1 MYFCTRN
8 FEMNIITRLEKKF
21 YKSIMNRCKRC
32 IELFLYCWLLIIS
45 LTSCVYDDYSSCP
58 PKDGRRLVRINV
70 DWRLFDKEVPT
81 GMTVM
86 VFPWSGGAPHTA
98 LTNDITHADF
108 FLEPGKYHVLV
119 FNQSTTEFGTLE
131 FQGMDSYETAR
142 ALVLHTTS
150 RWYSR
155 GDNELIGVE
164 PEWLASDKLDE
175 FDVSGDFS
183 EVTLT
188 PRNVLSHIQ
197 VSVKVPS
204 IGYLRY
210 VRGSLTGISEGF
222 LLGQGKPLQS
232 KVTYLLETWTKSV
245 DENDATLGTLKA
257 SVKCFGLSETTHP
270 DAEDNQLSLSAL
282 LIDNKTQIDHQFV
295 VGDKFQ
301 KDENS
306 SELGYSV
313 SLHVDVKLPKP
324 LPEVEPSEGSSGGF
338 DVTIQDW
345 GKPED
350 IDMEL

>member
-1 MYFCTRN
+1 M
-8 FEMNIITRLEKKF
+8 
-21 YKSIMNRCKRC
+21 KRY

-155 GDNELIGVE
+155 GDNEMIGVE

-175 FDVSGDFS
+175 FDVSGDYS
-183 EVTLT
+183 EATLT
-188 PRNVLSHIQ
+188 PRNVLSHIR
-197 VSVKVPS
+197 VNVKVPG
-204 IGYLRY
+204 IGNLYSA
-210 VRGSLTGISEGF
+210 RGSLTGISEGF

-270 DAEDNQLSLSAL
+270 DAEDNQLSLSA
-282 LIDNKTQIDHQFV
+282 
-295 VGDKFQ
+295 
-301 KDENS
+301 
-306 SELGYSV
+306 
-313 SLHVDVKLPKP
+313 
-324 LPEVEPSEGSSGGF
+324 
-338 DVTIQDW
+338 
-345 GKPED
+345 
-350 IDMEL
+350 

>member
-1 MYFCTRN
+1 
-8 FEMNIITRLEKKF
+8 
-21 YKSIMNRCKRC
+21 
-32 IELFLYCWLLIIS
+32 
-45 LTSCVYDDYSSCP
+45 
-58 PKDGRRLVRINV
+58 
-70 DWRLFDKEVPT
+70 
-81 GMTVM
+81 MTVM
-86 VFPWSGGAPHTA
+86 VFPWSGGAPHTV
-98 LTNDITHADF
+98 LTNEITHADF
-108 FLEPGKYHVLV
+108 SLEPGKYHVLV
-119 FNQSTTEFGTLE
+119 FNQSTTEFGTLD
-131 FQGMDSYETAR
+131 FLGMDSYETAR
-142 ALVLHTTS
+142 AVVQHTTS

-155 GDNELIGVE
+155 GDDELIGVE

-175 FDVSGDFS
+175 FEVSGDFS

-204 IGYLRY
+204 IGYLRSA
-210 VRGSLTGISEGF
+210 RGSLTGISEGF

-257 SVKCFGLSETTHP
+257 SVKCFGLPETAHL
-270 DAEDNQLSLSAL
+270 DAENNKLSLSAL

-313 SLHVDVKLPKP
+313 SLHVDVELPKP
-324 LPEVEPSEGSSGGF
+324 LPEVKPSEGSSGGF
-338 DVTIQDW
+338 DVTIKDW

>member
-1 MYFCTRN
+1 M
-8 FEMNIITRLEKKF
+8 K
-21 YKSIMNRCKRC
+21 RCKRC

-58 PKDGRRLVRINV
+58 PKDGRRLARINV

-155 GDNELIGVE
+155 GDDEQIGVE

-175 FDVSGDFS
+175 FDVSEDFS

-210 VRGSLTGISEGF
+210 ARGSLTGISEGF

-232 KVTYLLETWTKSV
+232 KVTYLLENWTKSV

-257 SVKCFGLSETTHP
+257 SVKCFGLPETTHP
-270 DAEDNQLSLSAL
+270 DADNNKLSLSAL
-282 LIDNKTQIDHQFV
+282 LIDNKTQIDHQFA

-301 KDENS
+301 KDDNS
-306 SELGYSV
+306 SELGYTV
-313 SLHVDVKLPKP
+313 TLHVDVKVPEP
-324 LPEVEPSEGSSGGF
+324 LPEVKPSEGSSGGF

>member
-1 MYFCTRN
+1 M
-8 FEMNIITRLEKKF
+8 K
-21 YKSIMNRCKRC
+21 RCKRC

-86 VFPWSGGAPHTA
+86 VFPWSGGAPQTA

-175 FDVSGDFS
+175 FDVSGDYS
-183 EVTLT
+183 EATLT

-197 VSVKVPS
+197 VNVKVPG
-204 IGYLRY
+204 IGNLYSA
-210 VRGSLTGISEGF
+210 RGSLTGISEGF

-232 KVTYLLETWTKSV
+232 SKVTYLL
-245 DENDATLGTLKA
+245 
-257 SVKCFGLSETTHP
+257 
-270 DAEDNQLSLSAL
+270 
-282 LIDNKTQIDHQFV
+282 
-295 VGDKFQ
+295 
-301 KDENS
+301 
-306 SELGYSV
+306 
-313 SLHVDVKLPKP
+313 
-324 LPEVEPSEGSSGGF
+324 
-338 DVTIQDW
+338 
-345 GKPED
+345 
-350 IDMEL
+350 

>member
-1 MYFCTRN
+1 
-8 FEMNIITRLEKKF
+8 
-21 YKSIMNRCKRC
+21 
-32 IELFLYCWLLIIS
+32 
-45 LTSCVYDDYSSCP
+45 
-58 PKDGRRLVRINV
+58 
-70 DWRLFDKEVPT
+70 
-81 GMTVM
+81 MTVM

-108 FLEPGKYHVLV
+108 SLEPGKYHVLV

-175 FDVSGDFS
+175 FDVSGDYS
-183 EVTLT
+183 EATLM

-197 VSVKVPS
+197 VNVKVPGTGNLYS
-204 IGYLRY
+204 A
-210 VRGSLTGISEGF
+210 RGSLTGISDGF

-232 KVTYLLETWTKSV
+232 SKVTYLLESWTKTI
-245 DENDATLGTLKA
+245 DKNDATLGTLTT
-257 SVKCFGLSETTHP
+257 SFKCFGLPETAHL
-270 DAEDNQLSLSAL
+270 DAENNKLSFSAL
-282 LIDNKTQIDHQFV
+282 LIDKKTQVDYQFA
-295 VGDKFQ
+295 VGDKFEE
-301 KDENS
+301 DENS
-306 SELGYSV
+306 SELGYFS
-313 SLHVDVKLPKP
+313 SLHVDVELPEP
-324 LPEVEPSEGSSGGF
+324 LPDVKPSEGSSGGF
-338 DVTIQDW
+338 DVTVKDW

>member
-1 MYFCTRN
+1 M
-8 FEMNIITRLEKKF
+8 
-21 YKSIMNRCKRC
+21 KRC
-32 IELFLYCWLLIIS
+32 INRFMLCWLLTI
-45 LTSCVYDDYSSCP
+45 LFASCIYDDYSDCP
-58 PKDGRRLVRINV
+58 QESDRKMVRINV
-70 DWRLFDKEVPT
+70 DWHLFDKEVPT

-86 VFPWSGGAPHTA
+86 VFPWSGGAPHTV
-98 LTNDITHADF
+98 LTNEITHADF
-108 FLEPGKYHVLV
+108 SLEPGKYHVLV
-119 FNQSTTEFGTLE
+119 FNQSTTEFGTLD
-131 FQGMDSYETAR
+131 FLGMDSYETAR
-142 ALVLHTTS
+142 AVVLHTTS

-175 FDVSGDFS
+175 FEVSEDFS

-210 VRGSLTGISEGF
+210 ARGSLTGISEGF
-222 LLGQGKPLQS
+222 LLGLGKPLQS
-232 KVTYLLETWTKSV
+232 KVTYLLETWTKTI
-245 DENDATLGTLKA
+245 DENDATLGTLKT
-257 SVKCFGLSETTHP
+257 SVKCFGLPETTQP
-270 DAEDNQLSLSAL
+270 DADNNKLSLSAL
-282 LIDNKTQIDHQFV
+282 LIDNKTQIDHQFA

-301 KDENS
+301 KDYNS
-306 SELGYSV
+306 SELGYTV
-313 SLHVDVKLPKP
+313 TLHVDVKVPEP
-324 LPEVEPSEGSSGGF
+324 LPEVKPSEGSSGGF

>member
-1 MYFCTRN
+1 M
-8 FEMNIITRLEKKF
+8 
-21 YKSIMNRCKRC
+21 KRC
-32 IELFLYCWLLIIS
+32 INRFMLCWLLTI
-45 LTSCVYDDYSSCP
+45 LFASCIYDDYSDCP
-58 PKDGRRLVRINV
+58 QESDRKMVRINV
-70 DWRLFDKEVPT
+70 DWHLFDKEVPT

-86 VFPWSGGAPHTA
+86 VFPWSGGAPQTV
-98 LTNDITHADF
+98 LTNEITHADF
-108 FLEPGKYHVLV
+108 FLEPGKYRVLV
-119 FNQSTTEFGTLE
+119 FNQSTTEFGTLD
-131 FQGMDSYETAR
+131 FLGMDSYETAR
-142 ALVLHTTS
+142 AVVQHTTS

-155 GDNELIGVE
+155 GDDELIGVE

-175 FDVSGDFS
+175 FEVSGDFS

>member
-1 MYFCTRN
+1 M
-8 FEMNIITRLEKKF
+8 K
-21 YKSIMNRCKRC
+21 RCKRC

-119 FNQSTTEFGTLE
+119 FNQSTTEFGTLD
-131 FQGMDSYETAR
+131 FLGMDSYETAR
-142 ALVLHTTS
+142 AVVLHTTS

-155 GDNELIGVE
+155 GDGEQIGVE

-175 FDVSGDFS
+175 FDVSGDYS
-183 EVTLT
+183 EATLT

>member
-1 MYFCTRN
+1 M
-8 FEMNIITRLEKKF
+8 KKCIGLFMF
-21 YKSIMNRCKRC
+21 Y
-32 IELFLYCWLLIIS
+32 WLLII
-45 LTSCVYDDYSSCP
+45 LFTSCIYEDYSSCP

-119 FNQSTTEFGTLE
+119 FNQSTTEFGTLD
-131 FQGMDSYETAR
+131 FLGMDSYETAR

-175 FDVSGDFS
+175 FEVSEDFS

-210 VRGSLTGISEGF
+210 ARGSLTGISEGF
-222 LLGQGKPLQS
+222 LLGQGKPLKS
-232 KVTYLLETWTKSV
+232 KVTYLLESWTKSI
-245 DENDATLGTLKA
+245 DENDAKLGTLKT
-257 SVKCFGLSETTHP
+257 SVKCFGLPETTQP
-270 DAEDNQLSLSAL
+270 DADNNKLSLSAL
-282 LIDNKTQIDHQFV
+282 LIDNKTQIDHQFA

-301 KDENS
+301 KDDNS
-306 SELGYSV
+306 SELGYTV
-313 SLHVDVKLPKP
+313 TLHVDVKVPEP
-324 LPEVEPSEGSSGGF
+324 LPEVKPSEGSSGGF

>member
-1 MYFCTRN
+1 M
-8 FEMNIITRLEKKF
+8 
-21 YKSIMNRCKRC
+21 KRC
-32 IELFLYCWLLIIS
+32 INRFMLCWLLTI
-45 LTSCVYDDYSSCP
+45 LFASCIYDDYSDCP
-58 PKDGRRLVRINV
+58 QESDRKMVRINV
-70 DWRLFDKEVPT
+70 DWHLFDKEVPT

-86 VFPWSGGAPHTA
+86 VFPWSGGAPQTV
-98 LTNDITHADF
+98 LTNEITHADF
-108 FLEPGKYHVLV
+108 FLEPGKYRVLV
-119 FNQSTTEFGTLE
+119 FNQSTTEFGTLD
-131 FQGMDSYETAR
+131 FLGMDSYETAR
-142 ALVLHTTS
+142 AVVQHTTS

-155 GDNELIGVE
+155 GDDELIGVE

-175 FDVSGDFS
+175 FEVSEDFS

-338 DVTIQDW
+338 DVTIKDW